1 MYHVH
6 FYGKSDETNASRP
19 IFVTIVGA
27 LYMLL
32 GILTL
37 VGGILVAIGISFGT
51 DDPASSIAA
60 IPAIVVA
67 IIAML
72 IGYGLLKGWKIMW
85 YLGVIFGILGLID
98 RVIMLVTVAG
108 FITGIISII
117 INLLILYYLF
127 RPGVKAFFGI

>member
-1 MYHVH
+1 M
-6 FYGKSDETNASRP
+6 SDETNASRP

-72 IGYGLLKGWKIMW
+72 IGYGLLKGWKIM
-85 YLGVIFGILGLID
+85 
-98 RVIMLVTVAG
+98 
-108 FITGIISII
+108 
-117 INLLILYYLF
+117 
-127 RPGVKAFFGI
+127 

>member
-1 MYHVH
+1 M
-6 FYGKSDETNASRP
+6 
-19 IFVTIVGA
+19 
-27 LYMLL
+27 
-32 GILTL
+32 
-37 VGGILVAIGISFGT
+37 VAIGISFGT

-85 YLGVIFGILGLID
+85 YLGDIFGILGLIGG
-98 RVIMLVTVAG
+98 VIMLVTVAG

>member
-1 MYHVH
+1 M
-6 FYGKSDETNASRP
+6 SDETNASRP

-98 RVIMLVTVAG
+98 DVIKLVTVAG